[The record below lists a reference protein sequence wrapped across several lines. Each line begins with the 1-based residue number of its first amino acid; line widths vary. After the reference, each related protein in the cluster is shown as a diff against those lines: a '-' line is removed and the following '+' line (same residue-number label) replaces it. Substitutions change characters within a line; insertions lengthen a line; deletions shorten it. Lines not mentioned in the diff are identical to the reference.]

1 MARRKQSRALQ
12 IEQLI
17 RERDALAKDLA
28 TKAAAEREER
38 EEIEAKPAVIAEH
51 RSGELTPGG
60 VDESEQPEG
69 A

>member
-1 MARRKQSRALQ
+1 MARQKQSRALE

-17 RERDALAKDLA
+17 RERDALAKDL
-28 TKAAAEREER
+28 TSKIAAERA
-38 EEIEAKPAVIAEH
+38 EIETKPAVISGQRA
-51 RSGELTPGG
+51 GELTPGG